1 MAGRKPLPT
10 ALKLLRGNPGKRPLN
25 RGEAKPTPDTG
36 NVSRW
41 LDAMAKEEWRRVVA
55 ELRCAGLL
63 TVVDR
68 AALEAYCQTYA
79 RWRWAED
86 VLRAKGHVYLT
97 ATGFLKDRPE
107 VGIAERSLKL
117 MKAFMVEF
125 GMTPSSRSRI
135 SLPPPDK
142 EEDPFETYLRT
153 EGIAEPEVAD
163 GE

>member
-10 ALKLLRGNPGKRPLN
+10 ALKVLRGNPGKRPLN

-55 ELRCAGLL
+55 ELRRMGLL

-86 VLRAKGHVYLT
+86 EIRAKGHVYIT
-97 ATGFLKDRPE
+97 MTGFYKDRPE
-107 VGIAERSLKL
+107 VGIAERSLRL

-135 SLPPPDK
+135 SMPLPDQA
-142 EEDPFETYLRT
+142 EDPFDAYLRT
-153 EGIAEPEVAD
+153 EVVAESEEAD